1 MPKPNNVTRLSN
13 FWSVKQSI
21 STDFRENS
29 STVNPNFENIEND
42 ALSNATRN
50 GDSIVPIGNNAIID
64 VNSITT
70 AEPNG
75 QSSKQSF
82 QLIDNEAKLREMAQR
97 LSLRL
102 EIQKDT

>member
-1 MPKPNNVTRLSN
+1 MLPGYRT
-13 FWSVKQSI
+13 FAVKQSI

-29 STVNPNFENIEND
+29 STVNPNFENVEND
-42 ALSNATRN
+42 ALSNATKN

-64 VNSITT
+64 VNSITN

>member
-1 MPKPNNVTRLSN
+1 M
-13 FWSVKQSI
+13 
-21 STDFRENS
+21 
-29 STVNPNFENIEND
+29 END
-42 ALSNATRN
+42 ALSNATKN

-64 VNSITT
+64 VNSITNS
-70 AEPNG
+70 EPNE